1 MTSFW
6 KRLKYYLI
14 GFSLGLIFVVFFFQ
28 NRGCSWLPGNRVK
41 NTLLDKV
48 LVLQEGQDKVM
59 EQHGLNNE
67 EIAQFLNLGDVEFSL
82 SLKDNMVFPKVFVIS
97 RMIDDK
103 KHLLAFSIYEDSY
116 VSLVN
121 YVEEGETPLRYTQ
134 PEGTGD
140 FIRIPRDSGLVFI
153 DKTPF
158 LACKSSPL
166 LITDGL
172 EIAKRL
178 KTTGQIDFSKSNLML
193 PKAEH
198 FITYK
203 ENDSDSVRVK
213 AKTIWYES
221 RITFKDFY
229 WTDSLA
235 CE

>member
-48 LVLQEGQDKVM
+48 LVLPENQQNIM
-59 EQHGLNNE
+59 QQHGLTHD
-67 EIAQFLNLGDVEFSL
+67 EIAQFLNLGDVEFSM
-82 SLKDNMVFPKVFVIS
+82 SLKDNNVYPKVFVIS
-97 RMIDDK
+97 RLIDET
-103 KHLLAFSIYEDSY
+103 KHHLAFSIYEDSY
-116 VSLVN
+116 ISLVN
-121 YVEEGETPLRYTQ
+121 YLEEGATPERYTE
-134 PEGTGD
+134 PEGMGE

-158 LACKSSPL
+158 LTCKSSL
-166 LITDGL
+166 LETTDGL
-172 EIAKRL
+172 EIAQRL
-178 KTTGQIDFSKSNLML
+178 ESSGKIDFSKSNLML

-198 FITYK
+198 YITYYD
-203 ENDSDSVRVK
+203 NDSTLVK

-229 WTDSLA
+229 WDEPLD

>member
-48 LVLQEGQDKVM
+48 LVLQEDQQEIM
-59 EQHGLNNE
+59 AQHGLNNE
-67 EIAQFLNLGDVEFSL
+67 DIAQFLNLGDVEFDM
-82 SLKDNMVFPKVFVIS
+82 SLKDNNVYPKVFVLS
-97 RMIDDK
+97 RLVNETE
-103 KHLLAFSIYEDSY
+103 HYLAFSIYEDSY
-116 VSLVN
+116 ISLIHYLEKDQVP
-121 YVEEGETPLRYTQ
+121 VRHTQ
-134 PEGTGD
+134 PEGMGT

-158 LACKSSPL
+158 IKCKSSL
-166 LITDGL
+166 LETTDGL
-172 EIAKRL
+172 EIAKKL
-178 KTTGQIDFSKSNLML
+178 KTTGEINFDKSNLML

-198 FITYK
+198 YIFYK
-203 ENDSDSVRVK
+203 ENDSTTIE
-213 AKTIWYES
+213 AKTIWFES

-229 WTDSLA
+229 WDTKLD

>member
-6 KRLKYYLI
+6 KRLKFYLF
-14 GFSLGLIFVVFFFQ
+14 GFGLGLVFVVFFFQ

-48 LVLQEGQDKVM
+48 LVIQEKDKAFFQ
-59 EQHGLNNE
+59 EKGLTNE
-67 EIAQFLNLGDVEFSL
+67 EIAKFLNLGNVEFDR
-82 SLKDNMVFPKVFVIS
+82 SLKDNNIYPKVFVLS
-97 RMIDDK
+97 RTVNEK
-103 KHLLAFSIYEDSY
+103 EHHLAFSIYEDSY
-116 VSLVN
+116 ISLVN
-121 YVEEGETPLRYTQ
+121 YIEDGESPVRTTS
-134 PEGTGD
+134 PEGFGD

-158 LACKSSPL
+158 VTCKASPL
-166 LITDGL
+166 STTDGI
-172 EIAKRL
+172 EIGRKL
-178 KTTGQIDFSKSNLML
+178 KESGKIDFSKSNLML

-198 FITYK
+198 YIIYQ
-203 ENDSDSVRVK
+203 DSDSNRVH

-229 WTDSLA
+229 WNDSLD